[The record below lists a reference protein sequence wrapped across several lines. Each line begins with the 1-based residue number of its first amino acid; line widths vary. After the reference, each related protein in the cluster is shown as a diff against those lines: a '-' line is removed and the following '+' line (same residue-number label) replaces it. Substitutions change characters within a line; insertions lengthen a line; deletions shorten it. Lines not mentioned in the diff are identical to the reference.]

1 MPTQVFFKICDVT
14 NYLNDTVR
22 GNLQIISLYPK
33 VTNKK
38 QFHHQ
43 ILPLA
48 CLEFKS
54 NSDILSQ
61 IIYLH
66 GSINFKGNILS
77 MGGFKKKRFN

>member
-1 MPTQVFFKICDVT
+1 MSEAISKSLQFTQ
-14 NYLNDTVR
+14 
-22 GNLQIISLYPK
+22 K

-38 QFHHQ
+38 QFHYQ

-77 MGGFKKKRFN
+77 MGGVKRKRFNSF